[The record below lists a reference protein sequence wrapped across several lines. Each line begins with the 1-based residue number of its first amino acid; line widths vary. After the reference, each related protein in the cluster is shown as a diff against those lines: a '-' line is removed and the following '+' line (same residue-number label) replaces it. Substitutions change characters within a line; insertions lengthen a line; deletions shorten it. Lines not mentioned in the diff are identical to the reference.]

1 MTALHKTAKR
11 MSPEQKQKEFMELLN
26 PVYPKIERYILAM
39 TRNRELAKD
48 LLHDTILAAYQN
60 FDSIRNREAF
70 LSYLFTIASN
80 LHKRSF
86 RRNKFKGEFH
96 EEEVVEIP
104 DRGTMP
110 DTAADIAIMY
120 NAMSSLS
127 EPIREAVVMFEV
139 AGMSLA
145 EIQEIQG
152 STLSNIK
159 QRVARGRKRLAELLG
174 VHE

>member
-1 MTALHKTAKR
+1 
-11 MSPEQKQKEFMELLN
+11 MSPEQKQKEFMALLN
-26 PVYPKIERYILAM
+26 PVYPKVERYIVAM
-39 TRNRELAKD
+39 THNRETAQD

-60 FDSIRNREAF
+60 FESLRSREAF
-70 LSYLFTIASN
+70 LSYLFTIAAN

-86 RRNKFKGEFH
+86 RRKKFKGEY
-96 EEEVVEIP
+96 EEDAALEIP

-120 NAMSSLS
+120 RAMDSLS
-127 EPIREAVVMFEV
+127 EPIREAVMMFEV

-145 EIQEIQG
+145 EIQKIQG

-159 QRVARGRKRLAELLG
+159 QRVTRGRKRLAELLG
-174 VHE
+174 VQE